1 MASQSD
7 FSELHRLVRDLGAA
21 PTRAYRDLEG
31 VVKKGADNIK
41 TEMASDA
48 SGSRHFKGKSGRG
61 LAASI
66 SYDSHYRLN
75 EIAFEVGPDKARG
88 GGIGNIAYFG
98 GANGGG
104 GTLDIDKPIR
114 SEEPRL
120 DAAISRILDGLL

>member
-21 PTRAYRDLEG
+21 PNAAYRGLEG
-31 VVKKGADNIK
+31 VVKKGAQNVK

-48 SGSRHFKGKSGRG
+48 AASRHFKP
-61 LAASI
+61 LARSI

-104 GTLDIDKPIR
+104 GTLDIDKPAR
-114 SEEPRL
+114 SEGPRL
-120 DAAISRILDGLL
+120 DAAIARILDGLL